1 MLLEMASDAFGDRL
15 AIGRRSGDGLT
26 FAELKERAG
35 AGASVIAEAGVERV
49 ALVDTASEA
58 FPIAL
63 YASAWAGVPF
73 VPLNYRLSAEQ
84 LGEQLRQLAPA
95 LVIAGDAY
103 LDVVKA
109 AGPARVMSR
118 TEWLEACARTDAEPP
133 PALMD
138 PDCEA
143 MLLFTSGTSAAPKIA
158 VLRHRHLTSYVLGT
172 VEFMGAEDD
181 EATLVC
187 VPPYHI
193 AGVANVVSNTYAG
206 RRIIQ
211 LPEFT
216 PERWLE
222 AASTEGVTNAMVVP
236 TMLARIVETMRADP
250 AHAVPTLRSLAY
262 GGSKMPLPVIE
273 AALELFPGTGFVN
286 AYGLT
291 ETSSTIAVLGPDDH
305 REAVV
310 AAGETAHARL
320 GSVGRPVPGVEVE
333 IRDEDGRPLPVGESG
348 EIHVR
353 GEQVS
358 GEYVGRAAAVDP
370 DGWLPTKDRGHLDAD
385 GYLYVE
391 GRADDLIIRGGEN
404 TSPAEIED
412 VLLRHDAVEEAAV
425 VGIPDVEWGERIG
438 AVVVLRA
445 GHSATA
451 EELRD
456 FVKAHLR
463 SSKAPDVVAFRDEL
477 PYTDTGKL
485 LRRQVRDDLIEPS

>member
-1 MLLEMASDAFGDRL
+1 MD
-15 AIGRRSGDGLT
+15 
-26 FAELKERAG
+26 
-35 AGASVIAEAGVERV
+35 V
-49 ALVDTASEA
+49 ASEA

-84 LGEQLRQLAPA
+84 LTDQLRQIAPT

-118 TEWLEACARTDAEPP
+118 SEWLEACARPDVEPP

-172 VEFMGAEDD
+172 VEFMGADED

-206 RRIIQ
+206 RRIVQ

-222 AASTEGVTNAMVVP
+222 AAATEGVTNAMVVP

-250 AHAVPTLRSLAY
+250 AHAVPTLRALAY

-273 AALELFPGTGFVN
+273 AALELFPNTGFVN

-305 REAVV
+305 RDAL
-310 AAGETAHARL
+310 AAGDEAGHARL

-333 IRDEDGRPLPVGESG
+333 IRDEEGRSLPAGESG

-370 DGWLPTKDRGHLDAD
+370 EGWLPTKDRGHLDAD

-445 GHSATA
+445 GHATTA

-456 FVKAHLR
+456 HVKAHLR

-485 LRRQVRDDLIEPS
+485 LRRQVRDDLIKPS